1 MANVEMTAVVKIFG
15 ATSTQLTTENIVLP
29 KDMMVYETDTNRIK
43 IGDGVT
49 DWNTLEYVVKNPLS
63 DEEYAMIQNAGAAN
77 GFALLDDN
85 GILPLEQLPV
95 VAKSHI
101 VYKADIAAR
110 DAIPEASRTSMVV
123 VLDASA
129 DATVTG
135 GYAVYAWDADNT
147 TWIKISEGESLD
159 IDFSVFFNH
168 ETMTLDD
175 ITDGTSYVKMTVEER
190 DLVANAVQKT
200 DVLILNAP
208 ADIATL
214 QGYLA

>member
-1 MANVEMTAVVKIFG
+1 MANVEMKAVVKIFG
-15 ATSTQLTTENIVLP
+15 ATAAQLSTENIVLP

-43 IGDGVT
+43 IGNGVT
-49 DWNTLEYVVKNPLS
+49 NWNTLEYVVKNPLS
-63 DEEYAMIQNAGAAN
+63 DAEYAMIQNAGAAN

-85 GILPLEQLPV
+85 GIIPLEQLPQ

-110 DAIPEASRTSMVV
+110 DAIPEASRTAMVV

-135 GYAVYAWDADNT
+135 GYAVYAWDANNT

-159 IDFSVFFNH
+159 VDFSVFFNH
-168 ETMTLDD
+168 TTMTLDD
-175 ITDGTSYVKMTVEER
+175 ITDGTTYVKMTVEER
-190 DLVANAVQKT
+190 ALIANAVQKT
-200 DVLILNAP
+200 DVLILSSASS
-208 ADIATL
+208 IAELQTL
-214 QGYLA
+214 IA